1 MWSRSPNVCRSHFS
15 TPEKGKSL
23 LERAVINWSEQ
34 MAPAPGA
41 GAQRLRLEEEPGPR
55 DPGASAFRH
64 TLSHHALNYLS

>member
-15 TPEKGKSL
+15 TPEKGKSPWKP

-41 GAQRLRLEEEPGPR
+41 
-55 DPGASAFRH
+55 
-64 TLSHHALNYLS
+64 